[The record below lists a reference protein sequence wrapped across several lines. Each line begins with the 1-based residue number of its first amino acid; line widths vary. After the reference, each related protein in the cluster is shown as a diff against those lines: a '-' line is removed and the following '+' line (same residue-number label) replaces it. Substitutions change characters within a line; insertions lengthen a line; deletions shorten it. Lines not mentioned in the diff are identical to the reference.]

1 MTTDTPDWIRLQ
13 KALAIEAEQGFT
25 DLLGKQYRFSEFLT
39 LTFGKFPTG
48 LPSIERRRWQELA
61 AEFANYPNLAVEDRQ
76 HLVAETRRYLYQ
88 LQQAIEGEAEGDE
101 GDKRDK
107 KAKSSYSLS
116 LPKSQIVAEVSRRL
130 APNLD
135 QKLSDLPEIG
145 VRKAASLARLG
156 LYTYVTYFST
166 IPVTILTMLVR

>member
-76 HLVAETRRYLYQ
+76 HLVAESRRYLYQ

-107 KAKSSYSLS
+107 ADKGDNFFIPIIPPFLI
-116 LPKSQIVAEVSRRL
+116 P
-130 APNLD
+130 
-135 QKLSDLPEIG
+135 
-145 VRKAASLARLG
+145 RKCARIRPG
-156 LYTYVTYFST
+156 SPRQNHV
-166 IPVTILTMLVR
+166 MARG